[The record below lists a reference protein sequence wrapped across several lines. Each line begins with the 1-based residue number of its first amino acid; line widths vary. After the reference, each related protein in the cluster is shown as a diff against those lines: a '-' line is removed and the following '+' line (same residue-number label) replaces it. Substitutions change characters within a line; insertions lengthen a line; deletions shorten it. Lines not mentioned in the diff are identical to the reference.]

1 MCMVFVYFDLWIT
14 SFSDFLGNFW
24 TYRNFPELL
33 LHLVQFV
40 LLAGS
45 REQSGGIAT
54 LHSIDLN
61 GRLEGQTVDIAWSTC
76 KQAVSWRQW
85 AVKKKYYLDQL
96 RCRSDHRRAELADL
110 MREREENAC
119 CENSKNRGV
128 HRWSCGSLCIWR
140 STKLACQL
148 SALAVIQVHW
158 LVWIKRTQDRP
169 FKSKKNNNNDY
180 SFWKYLSYR

>member
-1 MCMVFVYFDLWIT
+1 MNVYDFRLLWPLIT

-33 LHLVQFV
+33 LHLVQFF

-76 KQAVSWRQW
+76 KQAVSWHQW
-85 AVKKKYYLDQL
+85 AVKKYIYIYYLDQL
-96 RCRSDHRRAELADL
+96 CCRSDHRRAELADL
-110 MREREENAC
+110 MSEREREKCMLWKQQKSWRAQM
-119 CENSKNRGV
+119 KLWLTV
-128 HRWSCGSLCIWR
+128 HLTFNQASMSAKRISSH
-140 STKLACQL
+140 S
-148 SALAVIQVHW
+148 SALAR
-158 LVWIKRTQDRP
+158 L
-169 FKSKKNNNNDY
+169 N
-180 SFWKYLSYR
+180 